1 MTAVLEIRLLGGLEI
16 RREGASISG
25 FVSSKAPALL
35 TYLVVTGRP
44 HQRDALAALL
54 WGEMADADAKNN
66 LRQTLSNL
74 RRLLEPYLLISR
86 DAVQFDTAVPHTLD
100 VTQFENHLHRARDA
114 TPSARMAALQQASAL
129 YQGDFL
135 AGFYV
140 RDAPEFEEWL
150 LAQRARYRELALHAL
165 HTVTEHHLERG
176 EYGRAIDYAT
186 RLLALD
192 AWREEAHR
200 QLMLAQLRSGQ
211 RSAALAQYEIC
222 RQLLEKELGVRP
234 SPETTALY
242 ERIRDAK
249 RRVHLPP
256 ATTPFV
262 GRVPELNQIARL
274 LADPTFHLL
283 TLIGPG
289 GSGKTR
295 LALEAAVRAA
305 HTFLHG
311 ACFVSLAAMNAL
323 EFIPSTVAESLAVAL
338 SGQADPNDQL
348 IAYLKD
354 KELLLV
360 LDNLEHL
367 PTANAWIGRLIQTC
381 PELRLLVTSRERL
394 NLHGER
400 LLELGGLEIP
410 SGKPDEQVT
419 DYSAVQLFLNHA
431 REAMPDFVLNV
442 KNETAVI
449 RICQLVNGL
458 PLAIE
463 LAAAWVRHLTCQEIA
478 HEIELNLS
486 FLATTQKNVPARH
499 RSLLAAFEH
508 SWALLNNGERAAFA
522 RLSVFRGGCTRQAAT
537 AVTQAPLAVLVALG
551 DKSLLHRDPD
561 GRYTMHELLRQYAA
575 NKLSADPTHLAETQ
589 LRHCQTTIHFLATRE
604 DALNDARQNEA
615 RQEIAIE
622 MDNIRAAWEWAVTT
636 QQPHQLEPALES
648 LRIFLEY
655 TGRYTEAIQ
664 LFGAAAA
671 VVAATQTSQGN
682 QRVLWG
688 RLLARQA
695 WFYHRL
701 DRFETARALL
711 AQCLSI
717 FRDAHPALPAEEA
730 ICYNCLG
737 TMARAEGDF
746 AQAISY
752 YQQSLVQHRLAGV
765 PHYIAASLNGLA
777 TAYAEQGEFE
787 TAYQLHEE
795 GLALRRQ
802 IGDQKGIATSLVN
815 LGFIA
820 LGQARYSAVKPL
832 EQEALEIFR
841 AIGYPMGEAVA
852 LNNLGVASYML
863 AEYDQARQFLEECL
877 VICRE
882 LGHRHIAAHALG
894 SLGGVA
900 GALGDYQLAWQYTRE
915 GLQTAREIGSV
926 SATLF
931 GLLSVAILLSR
942 QGIYE
947 LAAEMAVLV
956 YHHAATN
963 HETKDRAAQLL
974 RELAERLPAETFRE
988 TQTRGQARQLAD
1000 VTAEVLAR
1008 P

>member
-1 MTAVLEIRLLGGLEI
+1 MTAVLEIHLFGSPDFRLGG
-16 RREGASISG
+16 APVSG
-25 FVSSKAPALL
+25 FVSTKAPALL
-35 TYLVVTGRP
+35 AYLAVTGRP
-44 HQRDALAALL
+44 HSRDALAALL

-74 RRLLEPYLLISR
+74 RKLLEPYLLISR

-114 TPSARMAALQQASAL
+114 APPARMATLQQAAAL

-165 HTVTEHHLERG
+165 HTVTGHHLERG
-176 EYGRAIDYAT
+176 EYGRAIDSAT
-186 RLLALD
+186 RSIALD
-192 AWREEAHR
+192 AWREEAYR
-200 QLMLAQLRSGQ
+200 QLMIALARSGQ
-211 RSAALAQYEIC
+211 RSAALAQYETC
-222 RQLLEKELGVRP
+222 RRLLDQELGVRP
-234 SPETTALY
+234 SLETTALY
-242 ERIRDAK
+242 ERIREAK

-256 ATTPFV
+256 ATTPLV
-262 GRVPELNQIARL
+262 GRVAELDKITRL
-274 LADPTFHLL
+274 LADPTCHLI

-295 LALEAAVRAA
+295 LALEAAARAVP
-305 HTFLHG
+305 TFLHG
-311 ACFVSLAAMNAL
+311 ACFVSLAAATSP
-323 EFIPSTVAESLAVAL
+323 EIIPGAVAESLAVAL
-338 SGQADPNDQL
+338 SGQADPHDQL
-348 IAYLKD
+348 IAYLND

-367 PTANAWIGRLIQTC
+367 PTAAEWIGCLIQTC
-381 PELRLLVTSRERL
+381 PDLQLLVTSRERL

-400 LLELGGLEIP
+400 LLELNGLEIP
-410 SGKPDEQVT
+410 SGKQDERVT
-419 DYSAVQLFLNHA
+419 DYSAAQLFLNHA
-431 REAMPDFVLNV
+431 REASPDFVLNA

-449 RICQLVNGL
+449 RICQLVKGL

-478 HEIELNLS
+478 HEIEQNLS

-499 RSLLAAFEH
+499 RSLQAAFEH
-508 SWALLNNGERAAFA
+508 SWALLDDEERAAFA
-522 RLSVFRGGCTRQAAT
+522 RLSLFRGGCTRQAAI
-537 AVTQAPLAVLVALG
+537 AVTQVPLSVLAALS

-575 NKLSADPTHLAETQ
+575 HKLGADPPHLAETQ
-589 LRHCQTTIHFLATRE
+589 LRHCRTMIHFLAERE
-604 DALNDARQNEA
+604 DALNEARQNEA
-615 RQEIAIE
+615 RQEIAAE
-622 MDNIRAAWEWAVTT
+622 MDNIRAAWEWAVTA
-636 QQPHQLEPALES
+636 QQPYHLEPALES
-648 LRIFLEY
+648 LRVFLEY

-671 VVAATQTSQGN
+671 AAAPTSPGN
-682 QRVLWG
+682 HRVLGG

-701 DRFETARALL
+701 DQFELARPLI
-711 AQCLSI
+711 AQCQSI
-717 FRDAHPALPAEEA
+717 FQDAQPALPAEA
-730 ICYNCLG
+730 ALCYQCLG
-737 TMARAEGDF
+737 NMARAEGDF
-746 AQAISY
+746 AQAISH
-752 YQQSLVQHRLAGV
+752 YQQSLAQHRLAGI
-765 PHYIAASLNGLA
+765 PHHIAASINGLA
-777 TAYAEQGEFE
+777 TAYAEQGEFAL
-787 TAYQLHEE
+787 AYQLHKE

-802 IGDQKGIATSLVN
+802 MGDQKGIATSLVN

-820 LGQARYSAVKPL
+820 LGQARYATAKPL

-852 LNNLGVASYML
+852 LNNLGVACYML
-863 AEYDQARQFLEECL
+863 VEYDQARQFLEECL
-877 VICRE
+877 AICRE

-900 GALGDYQLAWQYTRE
+900 GALGDFSLAWQYTQE
-915 GLQTAREIGSV
+915 GLQIAREIGSI

-931 GLLSVAILLSR
+931 DLLSTAVLLSR
-942 QGIYE
+942 QGE
-947 LAAEMAVLV
+947 PEQAAEIAALV

-963 HETKDRAAQLL
+963 RETKNRAAQLL
-974 RELAERLPAETFRE
+974 RELAAQLPATVFTE
-988 TQTRGQARQLAD
+988 TQTRGQARQLAE
-1000 VTAEVLAR
+1000 VTAEILIR